1 MRVVFS
7 GPAYSGKS
15 TAIRYVAEE
24 LRRRGYR
31 VKVFEE
37 LARDIIINEKLR
49 GMPLQRRLYKAYL
62 ERYTKMK
69 DADIY
74 LLDRDLPDVFLYT
87 LLYTHVPETLELAK
101 EIMKMIARMHGDV
114 YFIFKPRKGW
124 EGRGRLMEEM
134 PLEIREFEY
143 MSWIRWHRSLIKD
156 AVVLEANSDDLENL
170 VDLIEIYWRVYG
182 KVK

>member
-1 MRVVFS
+1 MKVVFS

-24 LRRRGYR
+24 LRKRGYR

-37 LARDIIINEKLR
+37 LARDIITNEKLR
-49 GMPLQRRLYKAYL
+49 GMPLQKRLFKTYL
-62 ERYTKMK
+62 SRYTEMK
-69 DADIY
+69 NADIY

-101 EIMKMIARMHGDV
+101 EIANTISTTHADV
-114 YFIFKPRKGW
+114 YFIFRPRKGW

-134 PLEIREFEY
+134 PIEVREFEY
-143 MSWIRWHRSLIKD
+143 FSWLRWHKSLIKD
-156 AVVLEANSDDLENL
+156 AIILEANSDDLENL
-170 VDLIEIYWRVYG
+170 VDLVEIYYRFF
-182 KVK
+182 KDAK